1 MPESP
6 IVRSYANTR
15 VDGLACTML
24 KPAGVSRI
32 CIKDLLV
39 TGLPTRFHSLPFAL
53 DCALDIARAGRSID
67 VEEFYPTRVRVSP
80 DTGNVTCTFVVERT
94 ASATMTSFS
103 TRVAGVLV
111 QCEQETVVLDSRA
124 PRGVASVSIEPTS
137 SIVTQTSIPR
147 SLVIKDKSVDNSYPN
162 YVGISDALV
171 NGLDV
176 ASLLLNTRTRE
187 ASLPSR
193 SSETSVVTRW
203 PNWFYLDWDLI
214 CFESVGNLVNGEPS
228 RRVASLAAK
237 FGACE
242 SLFSRGSI
250 TERLPRL
257 TYCYAELLGDTMI
270 EVSPVATSV
279 SLLILPRDFP
289 VDEIVSIDRFI
300 ELPLPLTT
308 SGSDT
313 VLSLTFSYA

>member
-94 ASATMTSFS
+94 ASAAMTSFS

-124 PRGVASVSIEPTS
+124 PRGVASVPIEPTS

-257 TYCYAELLGDTMI
+257 TYCYAELPGDTVI

-289 VDEIVSIDRFI
+289 VDEIDSIDRFI

>member
-24 KPAGVSRI
+24 KPAGVSRV

-94 ASATMTSFS
+94 ASAAMTSFS

-124 PRGVASVSIEPTS
+124 PRGVASVPIEPTS

-257 TYCYAELLGDTMI
+257 AYCYAELLGDTVI

-289 VDEIVSIDRFI
+289 VDEIDSIDRFI